1 MKHWFNRM
9 KKENEKGAIIVEATI
24 ALPVFIF
31 TILII
36 LSITD
41 ICYVQSK
48 MAVAVNSAAKE
59 MSQYGYLYT
68 TFGLDE
74 HLTGE
79 GGKSSEFMD
88 SFGELLNKVSE
99 KAGVVSDELGALFK
113 QGGDVASGD
122 SLAELGKN
130 AVGGIL
136 AKKLVQKNLVAYK
149 EDTADAFLRR
159 NQVVNGLD
167 GLSFLH
173 TSFLTNAEQNEVE
186 IIVSYEVR
194 VLKLLNTDFDF
205 RFIQRGKSKVWGK
218 GVSLGTKDS
227 DETNTT
233 EEETNVWQLGPTD
246 RGKAIVASE
255 KKNYTYISTK
265 NQFHAYNA
273 EKNEFV
279 RIASNEAKSKEGV
292 RTLLQSSFS
301 SMYSGVAN
309 VGTSITLKDATGKD
323 VIVNTPEE
331 GRVYK
336 IVLVVPDDADMNM
349 VNEAARAYEQE
360 KAALGNTVTVEVKT
374 GYGNKNQPESNV
386 SAEEVSGT

>member
-1 MKHWFNRM
+1 MKNWLKRIRE
-9 KKENEKGAIIVEATI
+9 KSEKGAIIVEATI

-31 TILII
+31 AILII

-68 TFGLDE
+68 TFELE
-74 HLTGE
+74 NHLSGE

-88 SFGELLNKVSE
+88 SFGQVLNKVSE
-99 KAGVVSDELGALFK
+99 KAGVVSDELGVLFK

-130 AVGGIL
+130 AVGGVL

-173 TSFLTNAEQNEVE
+173 TSFLTNAEQNEVD
-186 IIVSYEVR
+186 IVVSYEVR
-194 VLKLLNTDFDF
+194 VLKLLNTDFNF

-218 GVSLGTKDS
+218 GVSLASKDS
-227 DETNTT
+227 GGSNSTK
-233 EEETNVWQLGPTD
+233 EETNVWQMGPTD

-255 KKNYTYISTK
+255 KKNYTYISDR
-265 NQFHAYNA
+265 NQFHAYNSS
-273 EKNEFV
+273 KNEFV
-279 RIASNEAKSKEGV
+279 RIVSNEAKSKEGV
-292 RTLLQSSFS
+292 RTLLQSSYS

-309 VGTSITLKDATGKD
+309 VGTSITLKDASGKD
-323 VIVNTPEE
+323 VVVNTPEE

-349 VNEAARAYEQE
+349 VNEVARAYEQE
-360 KAALGNTVTVEVKT
+360 RAALGDTVTVEVKT
-374 GYGNKNQPESNV
+374 GYGNKNQPKPDTG
-386 SAEEVSGT
+386 ADEVKET